1 MDGAALLVTV
11 RSFCPDPQGEVASN
25 PCTSRISA
33 ERRKVR
39 RQLLGGEAV
48 GVSAKRTKG
57 LPPIRSKQKRKM
69 SVSVG
74 ALKTAAFLQIAATR
88 IFLVVG

>member
-57 LPPIRSKQKRKM
+57 LPPIRSKQKRK

-74 ALKTAAFLQIAATR
+74 GLKTAAFLQIAATR